1 MTTQTTTLAA
11 QVQSFREKLN
21 TKNKN
26 QVKITDKVL
35 TELEKQVFNPK
46 RFTSLL
52 SYRYQVEAWA
62 KGDKKKTLQK
72 NLVFAELNE
81 NDVWQ
86 NYLAEGKFEFQK
98 AFNCLRVNWEIE
110 VLMLSTP
117 ALIRNAVF
125 NDSPTISTYIKY
137 FGKEAAAQVVG
148 NIIEDVSNSIS
159 VNRYSVNHKAVNRAK
174 DVVSKYPFLNLIE
187 TKYFAKRH
195 FLEYTC
201 YDKCRTYF
209 LSEFQK
215 RKSNNFKNIYA

>member
-1 MTTQTTTLAA
+1 MTTQITTLAA

-21 TKNKN
+21 KVNKK
-26 QVKITDKVL
+26 QVKTTDNIL
-35 TELEKQVFNPK
+35 TEQEEQVFNPK
-46 RFTSLL
+46 RFTSLV
-52 SYRYQVEAWA
+52 SYRYQVEKWA
-62 KGDKKKTLQK
+62 KGNRNRTLQK

-81 NDVWQ
+81 NDDWQ

-98 AFNCLRVNWEIE
+98 SFNCLRVNWEIE
-110 VLMLSTP
+110 VLILSTP

-125 NDSPTISTYIKY
+125 NDSPTIATYVKY
-137 FGKEAAAQVVG
+137 LGKEAAAQVIG

-159 VNRYSVNHKAVNRAK
+159 VNRYSVNRKAVNRAK
-174 DVVSKYPFLNLIE
+174 DIISKYPFLNLIE

-215 RKSNNFKNIYA
+215 RKSTNFKNIYA